1 MATHSSKLHRNVLT
15 MPKWVTEAN
24 DRIGPKP
31 PPPPPL
37 TDDPIKAPAL
47 PPKFKNQPEP
57 DYEVIE
63 FSGQQYSN
71 EPMKGANNS
80 RPRSTDTKLK
90 CTLCGSSNP
99 WVTCEECAQQIFC
112 ATCDDMFHKHP
123 KRKTHVRKTI
133 EQSRPPIP
141 PKMLPGQPGPTP
153 PIAPPRRSKR
163 GMMTPLLQRKD
174 QVDNKIIPI
183 PPSPTPSLKNSAWH
197 EKVGSLKRGL
207 SLINRPLPDT
217 PKASTPGDEPSS
229 RSTTPKSV
237 FDNIQR
243 PPSVTLEKI
252 KNKASA
258 TLDRMTLLQQRYRQQ
273 KEERERNPGSLGT
286 EQRQA
291 PQQINPNRNANLGT
305 RGMSSSVFNLNQIN
319 RRPIQNNSVWPDN
332 PMQQAQSMAQL
343 NCISCNNPH
352 ANWQPHHHHHH
363 ATDEWSNQLN
373 MQQQLNRSNLSLNV
387 GAGYMMPHP
396 NVMYPPPVFM
406 NQRGMMNNVYPYP
419 YHSGMPVMNP
429 GVMAMPP
436 AARSRAASR
445 AGSRLPSPSL
455 SRKSVTLRRKR
466 TNYGDDELTDDE
478 DSDQDDRRS
487 LISNKSGMTNTTR
500 TRQRR
505 LSSASQSYFDN
516 DSDVHNGKNM
526 RNKMR
531 DQRRGSFAKSVQNDW
546 ILGKRASA
554 NELKNNTHSHEYPIN
569 NKPSRIY
576 SDLDSEGSATR
587 ALVQAKIQEKLDA
600 KEKQKKNTR
609 NSIESTTSDDKPLKK
624 SIEVQTPGLQKVPK
638 DKNTWSDEVT
648 HKKTIPLTKK
658 EVQNAKIE
666 TVKRIETESESAVT
680 TENEDEIVEEPV
692 IQTTEIDT
700 KMEEEEN
707 SSEQI
712 NTVDK
717 EESPELGPP
726 PSTPDHEWEC
736 EFCTFVNEPNIKICS
751 ICCKTPS
758 KPPVRRTENTT
769 AIEVKTHI
777 NKSTISSATNYTPA
791 KEKTPVAKT
800 STETNTN
807 RLLSTNK
814 ISNGLSKLKIT
825 SSENESDTS
834 TTKKKESIEDIWA
847 ALDENIQ
854 ATADQ
859 VMRSAEKKKVTK
871 VSTSCGTSPVR
882 EIGKPEFQTERKTI
896 QSIGSTATQQ
906 NSSIS
911 TQTYDTLPLNRI
923 DDTPT
928 RTENGIQVLYNNN
941 NNKSM
946 QPQPFQIP
954 DRTVQSPID
963 HLALGNYERKQSLSR
978 DFANTVYTPNERE
991 RYRSSGDLRYG
1002 ESAFGF
1008 PSLDRQHSPFHEPL
1022 SIERSQ
1028 SQMHSPLHGFSTD
1041 HLHYEPK
1048 PARDPETEL
1057 YILLKEAEM
1066 HKFTSEELHI
1076 ALKYCGTDIHPVQ
1089 WLREN
1094 WLKLIQT
1101 VQSLSTKYGQERVEN
1116 IIGTI
1121 SHNEARDALRMHSGN
1136 IWQAVSECIE
1146 QRQKKYRQI
1155 SSKGNYSR
1163 EDIVTALTVHQ
1174 GNMDLAL
1181 IELSKTQLKPFLMR
1195 IWGSPGGVENESAP
1209 NMNSQSPIYDTNL
1222 QTYNDKINASEIHD
1236 LLNSDASECF
1246 QIPTATG
1253 AFMRDHLSQLNDGF
1267 SDNHQFITENI
1278 NSFSTNNK
1286 DSTYQLE
1293 DTSSNKRVL
1302 KDLEM
1307 LIENMEQNQAKQNEQ
1322 VLRSIEDMLG
1332 TFIGKKDSD
1341 LETDLETMRILMK
1354 SPINT
1359 PKSKQMQKEEKI
1371 KTASDVKSFVWQHIQ
1386 EIVPNLVQQ
1395 VEKELMENDT
1405 IEIMA
1410 TEDTA
1415 VSEKEQNI
1423 PTPIDPDEFLTEEV
1437 IKPNIKEANI
1447 IEEMAQRFVYVSE
1460 MIAERNETENAFTS
1474 FHEEEFEAE
1483 TFADAP
1489 KNVYKAYFARK
1500 ELDADI
1506 AVSNRNDQTT
1516 EALQESLETV
1526 EQMAE
1531 NNIHNET
1538 QSQQNLQEKISQAEA
1553 STGMRNTT
1561 QSANESSTS
1570 TGNSK
1575 GAIKKQT
1582 VSKKIMHLPLNVP
1595 KYNSK
1600 GNRKRRDMRTK
1611 KFIVLKTTDNR
1622 EEDENSTDVGHN
1634 TQQDTENLKT
1644 NHNDLGIDNKIQVG
1658 NEVLMTVDESGN
1670 DASEINTIST
1680 SVQVASIQSH
1690 KEKTHTDNT
1699 EVRKSNEI
1707 EDTNGS
1713 LVNSVSNSTEM
1724 EHETA
1729 RPHIEN
1735 AIGLQQRNAL
1745 NSTEELTNDQSSA
1758 TTDKLN
1764 ENKIQSN
1771 QNDMLLQSVETLIIK
1786 QTKATEFPPNQLLNV
1801 ETTVNA
1807 EVVLNPTFTT
1817 HNAESSEETNTTV
1830 TKEKPTVAI
1839 KRTPSI
1845 KISRIPVRKNLSTA
1859 SNISSK
1865 ANVTASNESID
1876 ESTSKQPTTQVN
1888 GAMIAQDVQTQINK
1902 TATSASVSLKG
1913 AISEINDDTDDIF
1926 EDVMEL
1932 GTDEEALQNENIFS
1946 KENEDT
1952 SDTELYS
1959 IHSEQSMNNATD
1971 TLKSAESPTSE
1982 SEMFLLLANASQTS
1996 INSTNIET
2004 SESTTLRNE
2013 TSSSTSPTD
2022 FILSTDPLKQN
2033 LSDLVENTQRLI
2045 KQMKDEINIEEF
2057 ESSGDEY
2064 TDEFT
2069 DEYDDDETDDID
2081 EEEAEYEEY
2090 VEEEEDAEDWNE
2102 DGETDD
2108 DADDDA
2114 DDDNE
2119 FKDNGEIQE
2128 ENVND
2133 YTDKTIAVTDI
2144 LSENAK
2150 STIEINN
2157 QNNSSGNNL
2166 ENVIDNSLTPTQE
2179 PNAPTAYIEET
2190 NNIEITQ
2197 NHESV
2202 IAVSSDTSPIQPNIS
2217 SSNHIMHIPDPFL
2230 PDNNSTNNEINA
2242 LIQNE
2247 IPQNTLENETY
2258 ITAHSLDSA
2267 LTSTSSSAEVQN
2279 PLLDPSSHNSLNNAT
2294 NGLANIETT
2303 NSNSFAV
2310 TTMDNTNSTE
2320 QIKSRENDN
2329 LNNVEDTNESSSM
2342 DKATD
2347 NTNITETASSST
2359 PVDIEVLTSREDV
2372 VNDETITT
2380 KPDTMFVTSTEIQQ
2394 PIVLLNEMELNF
2406 LANISTEATTTSN
2419 SVTSTMLPL
2428 EPHTTNS
2435 ANSNKSSETIKTTNK
2450 PQSPTTTNTKQST
2463 AASATKN
2470 STKVSTI
2477 QGKSTTIP
2485 STSGNATKTSTTEA
2499 NITNLKKVQ
2508 DVSKSVPVS
2517 KIPKPTENINTKKVN
2532 KKVPLRSKSFSGPP
2546 TPIGI
2551 SSVKKLQQ
2559 EFLNKQ
2565 TQQSNA
2571 VPAPKNPP
2579 LVIRKKSITE
2589 AITKFTKPT
2598 NNTNPDGPSSSSSSL
2613 PLFRSRTQPRIPK
2626 KKYHETCFSDDDY
2639 GTTSNEEEDIQSPLM
2654 LERKQS
2660 VPVFRTYPNIIVKEL
2675 VVDPET
2681 LARKFV
2687 SDNLVTSIAEAH
2699 IAAALVNMKFQQDD
2713 SLWAAKECSD
2723 LDQAIALL
2731 QQECELCMGQYAMNE
2746 IVSMLKCTHKCC
2758 KNCAKMYFTVQIT
2771 DRSINDCNCPFCK
2784 LPELHDKGEHEDEN
2798 LEYFSNLDIFLK
2810 NILDVEVHELFQR
2823 KLRDRTLLQD
2833 PNFRWC
2839 IQCSSGFFARPKQ
2852 KRLICPD
2859 CGSVTCSQCRKPWE
2873 KQHEGI
2879 SCEKFLDW
2887 KKDNDPEIQAQG
2899 VQEHL
2904 SKNGIDC
2911 PKCKFRYSLARGGC
2925 MHFTCTQCKFEFCYG
2940 CAKPFMMGAKCNI
2953 SPYCSK
2959 LGLHAHHPRNCLF
2972 YLRDKLPLQ
2981 LQFLLKQN
2989 NIVFEVDPL
2998 DNETDNGASNSAT
3011 KEPVHC
3017 PVQVQKETPQGLV
3030 DTVCNS
3036 DVPENHAGMC
3046 RTHYVEYLTAKV
3058 AKARIDPLP
3067 IFDLTDCVQEL
3078 RRRGLALPDR
3088 GPWDTDE
3095 IYKNMCSEV
3104 IKANIPLETE

>member
-286 EQRQA
+286 EQNLSFDQWSNISPSPSHFRFGSMSSELNSSHFDLSDDSHFNLINQRQA

-1222 QTYNDKINASEIHD
+1222 QTYNDKINAS
-1236 LLNSDASECF
+1236 
-1246 QIPTATG
+1246 
-1253 AFMRDHLSQLNDGF
+1253 
-1267 SDNHQFITENI
+1267 
-1278 NSFSTNNK
+1278 
-1286 DSTYQLE
+1286 
-1293 DTSSNKRVL
+1293 
-1302 KDLEM
+1302 
-1307 LIENMEQNQAKQNEQ
+1307 
-1322 VLRSIEDMLG
+1322 
-1332 TFIGKKDSD
+1332 
-1341 LETDLETMRILMK
+1341 
-1354 SPINT
+1354 
-1359 PKSKQMQKEEKI
+1359 
-1371 KTASDVKSFVWQHIQ
+1371 
-1386 EIVPNLVQQ
+1386 
-1395 VEKELMENDT
+1395 
-1405 IEIMA
+1405 
-1410 TEDTA
+1410 
-1415 VSEKEQNI
+1415 
-1423 PTPIDPDEFLTEEV
+1423 
-1437 IKPNIKEANI
+1437 
-1447 IEEMAQRFVYVSE
+1447 
-1460 MIAERNETENAFTS
+1460 
-1474 FHEEEFEAE
+1474 
-1483 TFADAP
+1483 
-1489 KNVYKAYFARK
+1489 
-1500 ELDADI
+1500 
-1506 AVSNRNDQTT
+1506 
-1516 EALQESLETV
+1516 
-1526 EQMAE
+1526 
-1531 NNIHNET
+1531 
-1538 QSQQNLQEKISQAEA
+1538 
-1553 STGMRNTT
+1553 
-1561 QSANESSTS
+1561 
-1570 TGNSK
+1570 
-1575 GAIKKQT
+1575 
-1582 VSKKIMHLPLNVP
+1582 
-1595 KYNSK
+1595 
-1600 GNRKRRDMRTK
+1600 
-1611 KFIVLKTTDNR
+1611 
-1622 EEDENSTDVGHN
+1622 
-1634 TQQDTENLKT
+1634 
-1644 NHNDLGIDNKIQVG
+1644 
-1658 NEVLMTVDESGN
+1658 
-1670 DASEINTIST
+1670 
-1680 SVQVASIQSH
+1680 
-1690 KEKTHTDNT
+1690 
-1699 EVRKSNEI
+1699 
-1707 EDTNGS
+1707 
-1713 LVNSVSNSTEM
+1713 
-1724 EHETA
+1724 
-1729 RPHIEN
+1729 
-1735 AIGLQQRNAL
+1735 
-1745 NSTEELTNDQSSA
+1745 
-1758 TTDKLN
+1758 
-1764 ENKIQSN
+1764 
-1771 QNDMLLQSVETLIIK
+1771 
-1786 QTKATEFPPNQLLNV
+1786 
-1801 ETTVNA
+1801 
-1807 EVVLNPTFTT
+1807 
-1817 HNAESSEETNTTV
+1817 
-1830 TKEKPTVAI
+1830 
-1839 KRTPSI
+1839 
-1845 KISRIPVRKNLSTA
+1845 
-1859 SNISSK
+1859 
-1865 ANVTASNESID
+1865 
-1876 ESTSKQPTTQVN
+1876 
-1888 GAMIAQDVQTQINK
+1888 
-1902 TATSASVSLKG
+1902 
-1913 AISEINDDTDDIF
+1913 
-1926 EDVMEL
+1926 
-1932 GTDEEALQNENIFS
+1932 
-1946 KENEDT
+1946 
-1952 SDTELYS
+1952 
-1959 IHSEQSMNNATD
+1959 
-1971 TLKSAESPTSE
+1971 
-1982 SEMFLLLANASQTS
+1982 
-1996 INSTNIET
+1996 
-2004 SESTTLRNE
+2004 
-2013 TSSSTSPTD
+2013 
-2022 FILSTDPLKQN
+2022 
-2033 LSDLVENTQRLI
+2033 
-2045 KQMKDEINIEEF
+2045 
-2057 ESSGDEY
+2057 
-2064 TDEFT
+2064 
-2069 DEYDDDETDDID
+2069 
-2081 EEEAEYEEY
+2081 
-2090 VEEEEDAEDWNE
+2090 
-2102 DGETDD
+2102 
-2108 DADDDA
+2108 
-2114 DDDNE
+2114 
-2119 FKDNGEIQE
+2119 
-2128 ENVND
+2128 
-2133 YTDKTIAVTDI
+2133 
-2144 LSENAK
+2144 
-2150 STIEINN
+2150 
-2157 QNNSSGNNL
+2157 
-2166 ENVIDNSLTPTQE
+2166 
-2179 PNAPTAYIEET
+2179 
-2190 NNIEITQ
+2190 
-2197 NHESV
+2197 
-2202 IAVSSDTSPIQPNIS
+2202 
-2217 SSNHIMHIPDPFL
+2217 
-2230 PDNNSTNNEINA
+2230 
-2242 LIQNE
+2242 
-2247 IPQNTLENETY
+2247 
-2258 ITAHSLDSA
+2258 
-2267 LTSTSSSAEVQN
+2267 
-2279 PLLDPSSHNSLNNAT
+2279 
-2294 NGLANIETT
+2294 
-2303 NSNSFAV
+2303 V